1 MTKPTPR
8 ELNTIIAALRYYQGM
23 LTDGVPP
30 EGERL
35 NAIHDIASNGQ
46 PPLSP
51 EDVDDF
57 IERLDMRP
65 ESGPKRYLVPA
76 FLLVEADDA
85 DHATEVAG
93 EIASDVNST
102 LRQAADNDNHLLLDE
117 EAANI
122 EVEGDP
128 SGEFPHATP
137 AIQACLALVAAYD
150 AGKETESVDWSD
162 VDSAFTLA
170 LKAIGRTS

>member
-1 MTKPTPR
+1 MTKPTSR
-8 ELNTIIAALRYYQGM
+8 ELNTIIAALRYYQGK

-35 NAIHDIASNGQ
+35 TMIHDIASNGQ

-51 EDVDDF
+51 EDIDDF
-57 IERLDMRP
+57 IERLNVQP
-65 ESGPKRYLVPA
+65 ETGPKRFLVPA

-102 LRQAADNDNHLLLDE
+102 LRAAADNDNHLLLDE
-117 EAANI
+117 EAAN
-122 EVEGDP
+122 VEGDP
-128 SGEFPHATP
+128 SGEFPHTTP
-137 AIQACLALVAAYD
+137 AVQACLALIAAYD

-162 VDSAFTLA
+162 VDTAFTLA
-170 LKAIGRTS
+170 LRAIGRTS